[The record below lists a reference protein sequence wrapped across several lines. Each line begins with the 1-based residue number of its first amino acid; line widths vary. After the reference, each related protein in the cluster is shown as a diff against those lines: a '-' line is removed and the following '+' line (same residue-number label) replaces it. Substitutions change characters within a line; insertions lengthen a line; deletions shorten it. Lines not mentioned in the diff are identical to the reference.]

1 MVKISVPRRYSA
13 KKENSARINLFPP
26 TQKKNSA
33 KNKKIFS
40 AKKNQPSPPISAPSP
55 PTTPAPPTTPSP
67 PTTPAPPTTPS
78 PPTTPAT
85 ATTPATQIDLK
96 LQSKRDIKI
105 VKNHCVFYDL
115 LMESKIDELLK
126 PDVKSAKKKK
136 YYKELF
142 DDIYDAQGNMTSDEI
157 NPFFRN
163 NNLKTTQTLLEYF
176 IPNASTSTNA
186 STIANAGDNEPT
198 NREREAKLAEER
210 KRNEDTLFVIPVFF
224 DDDKNIYESSIE
236 LFNQK
241 DSKLLRNHE
250 LYKEFYKEFYPI
262 LKRDSPNNIYYL
274 PCLLPNPKAKT
285 SEDEYVKKIK
295 KELVKLQDYLKE
307 DFLKKMD
314 DVQDWKIFKNISFFC
329 EPDSKIS
336 LKFYEKK
343 ISAKNIEYLNKH
355 LFKEL
360 LKLKENIQEGKQ
372 RFVET
377 EKVHQPI
384 VLKKTKEQ
392 INEMSDGTN
401 KFLTFLVQ
409 EVLSGEILSELK
421 LSELIDIEGV
431 HKLKIMF
438 KTKVKTSPDDF
449 DIRLKENYIF
459 TQKSIEESHF
469 DFKIDEGEKD
479 KIEQYKK
486 GKELSK
492 IYWKINPTGNSDN
505 SLLSVLTNNG
515 EETDKIYLRVT
526 SLEFLKNA
534 TIYKKKRNIYES
546 VTKGVVQVQHTKDV
560 YKELEISNFLRDLNR
575 KNIYYLENFK
585 FTMESFKKYLAQV
598 NPRTSTNVESRKKT
612 KGDIRRDFFDT
623 FTNKRSLNN
632 YFMFCANDSKFKKNL
647 LTSSYNDDTP
657 HDEQTRIKTETIKS
671 LLKELFK
678 KGSIFYKNV
687 QKVTNSDS
695 SKKDSATYNT
705 YRIRRFTDDKI
716 YISLSDNN
724 TDTIRTQLANNADPQ
739 DINKFLKHHT
749 DKALVQIY
757 LEKDD
762 KDGLLDNN
770 NTNFLESMKPTK
782 GNCSTRKKRV
792 KKKFGQLIKNAT
804 RTVSMKMIGFI

>member
-1 MVKISVPRRYSA
+1 MTTTPETTR
-13 KKENSARINLFPP
+13 
-26 TQKKNSA
+26 QKLNMEE
-33 KNKKIFS
+33 
-40 AKKNQPSPPISAPSP
+40 
-55 PTTPAPPTTPSP
+55 TTPAP
-67 PTTPAPPTTPS
+67 
-78 PPTTPAT
+78 
-85 ATTPATQIDLK
+85 ATTPLTPSTPIDLK

-126 PDVKSAKKKK
+126 SDVKPGKKKK

-142 DDIYDAQGNMTSDEI
+142 DDIYDAEGELTYSDKELI
-157 NPFFRN
+157 NRFFRD
-163 NNLKTTQTLLEYF
+163 NNLKSSDTLISYF
-176 IPNASTSTNA
+176 INSTVEGVA
-186 STIANAGDNEPT
+186 E
-198 NREREAKLAEER
+198 LAEER
-210 KRNEDTLFVIPVFF
+210 KRNKNTLFVIPVFF
-224 DDDKNIYESSIE
+224 DDDKNIYEASIE

-250 LYKEFYKEFYPI
+250 LYTQFYE
-262 LKRDSPNNIYYL
+262 KRKQNDEHDDEHDDNIYYL

-314 DVQDWKIFKNISFFC
+314 DGQDWEIFKNISFFC

-360 LKLKENIQEGKQ
+360 LKLRENIQEGKQ
-372 RFVET
+372 KFVET

-384 VLKKTKEQ
+384 VLKKTKKQ
-392 INEMSDGTN
+392 IDEMTGTD

-409 EVLSGEILSELK
+409 EVLSGEILSEFK
-421 LSELIDIEGV
+421 LSEVIDIEGV

-449 DIRLKENYIF
+449 VVALSVNYRF
-459 TQKSIEESHF
+459 TRKSIQESHF
-469 DFKIDEGEKD
+469 DFTIDVGEKD

-505 SLLSVLTNNG
+505 SSLPFSTKNG
-515 EETDKIYLRVT
+515 EENDEIYLRIT
-526 SLEFLKNA
+526 SLGFLKSA
-534 TIYKKKRNIYES
+534 TIYEKKRNIYES
-546 VTKGVVQVQHTKDV
+546 VMKGVVQVQPTKDG
-560 YKELEISNFLRDLNR
+560 YKELQISNFLRDLKR
-575 KNIYYLENFK
+575 QNIYYLENFK

-632 YFMFCANDSKFKKNL
+632 YFMFCANDRKFKKNI

-657 HDEQTRIKTETIKS
+657 LEEQTRIKTETIKS

-687 QKVTNSDS
+687 QNVTNSDS
-695 SKKDSATYNT
+695 SKKDGTTYNT
-705 YRIRRFTDDKI
+705 YRIKRFNDDKTR
-716 YISLSDNN
+716 ISLSGDD
-724 TDTIRTQLANNADPQ
+724 TRTIRAQLANNGVKKDY
-739 DINKFLKHHT
+739 INKFLVNDA
-749 DKALVQIY
+749 DKAIVQIY

-762 KDGLLDNN
+762 KDGLLDG
-770 NTNFLESMKPTK
+770 NTNFLELIKPK
-782 GNCSTRKKRV
+782 KVNCSTRKKLV
-792 KKKFGQLIKNAT
+792 KKKVGEFIKTAS
-804 RTVSMKMIGFI
+804 RTVSMKMMGFI

>member
-1 MVKISVPRRYSA
+1 MPIKPVSPGKKTPTNKRWRKKFLQKQNNSAIQNLRFGVESA
-13 KKENSARINLFPP
+13 KKKLNTDETSA
-26 TQKKNSA
+26 A
-33 KNKKIFS
+33 
-40 AKKNQPSPPISAPSP
+40 
-55 PTTPAPPTTPSP
+55 
-67 PTTPAPPTTPS
+67 
-78 PPTTPAT
+78 TTPAT
-85 ATTPATQIDLK
+85 TPAILAQTSSFTPLTPSTQIDLK
-96 LQSKRDIKI
+96 LQSNRDIKI

-115 LMESKIDELLK
+115 LMNSKIDELLK
-126 PDVKSAKKKK
+126 SDVKSEKKKK

-142 DDIYDAQGNMTSDEI
+142 DDIYDAQGELASSDEI
-157 NPFFRN
+157 NLFFRN

-176 IPNASTSTNA
+176 IPDTNASTSTNA
-186 STIANAGDNEPT
+186 SDNEST

-210 KRNEDTLFVIPVFF
+210 ERNKNTLFVIPVFF

-236 LFNQK
+236 LFNPTK
-241 DSKLLRNHE
+241 DNKILRNHE
-250 LYKEFYKEFYPI
+250 LYETFYTDLIKLIE
-262 LKRDSPNNIYYL
+262 KGGSRDNIYYL

-307 DFLKKMD
+307 DFLKKMEGGLYEGG
-314 DVQDWKIFKNISFFC
+314 QDLQIFKNISFFC

-336 LKFYEKK
+336 LKFYERK

-360 LKLKENIQEGKQ
+360 LKLRENIQEGKQ
-372 RFVET
+372 KFVET

-384 VLKKTKEQ
+384 VLKKTKKQ
-392 INEMSDGTN
+392 IDEMADGTD

-409 EVLSGEILSELK
+409 EVLSGEILSEFK
-421 LSELIDIEGV
+421 LSEVIDIEGV

-449 DIRLKENYIF
+449 DVGLPVKYRF
-459 TQKSIEESHF
+459 TRKSIEEFHF
-469 DFKIDEGEKD
+469 DFKIDDGEKD

-505 SLLSVLTNNG
+505 SPLSVLTNEG
-515 EETDKIYLRVT
+515 GIYLRVT

-546 VTKGVVQVQHTKDV
+546 VMKGVVQVQPTKDG
-560 YKELEISNFLRDLNR
+560 YKELQISNFLRDLKR

-632 YFMFCANDSKFKKNL
+632 YFMFCANDRKFKKNI
-647 LTSSYNDDTP
+647 LTNSYNDDTP
-657 HDEQTRIKTETIKS
+657 PEEQTRIKKETIES

-687 QKVTNSDS
+687 KNLQGSLTNSDS
-695 SKKDSATYNT
+695 SKKDGTTYNT
-705 YRIRRFTDDKI
+705 YRIKRFNYDKTQILISSSGDD
-716 YISLSDNN
+716 
-724 TDTIRTQLANNADPQ
+724 TGTIRTQLEINDVKES
-739 DINKFLKHHT
+739 DINKFLQHVA
-749 DKALVQIY
+749 DKAVVQIY

-770 NTNFLESMKPTK
+770 NNTNFLESMKPTK
-782 GNCSTRKKRV
+782 GKCSTRKKIV
-792 KKKFGQLIKNAT
+792 KKKVGEFIKTAS
-804 RTVSMKMIGFI
+804 RTVSMKMMGFI

>member
-1 MVKISVPRRYSA
+1 MPRKPVSSGKNTPTNRRWRKQFSQKLRPNNSAIKDLRFGVESA
-13 KKENSARINLFPP
+13 KKKSNTDETSA
-26 TQKKNSA
+26 A
-33 KNKKIFS
+33 
-40 AKKNQPSPPISAPSP
+40 
-55 PTTPAPPTTPSP
+55 
-67 PTTPAPPTTPS
+67 
-78 PPTTPAT
+78 
-85 ATTPATQIDLK
+85 ATTPAILAQTSSFTPLTPSMQIDLK
-96 LQSKRDIKI
+96 LQSNRDIKI

-115 LMESKIDELLK
+115 LMNSKIDELLK
-126 PDVKSAKKKK
+126 SDVKSEKKKK

-142 DDIYDAQGNMTSDEI
+142 DDNYDTQCELTSSDEI
-157 NPFFRN
+157 KSFFRN
-163 NNLKTTQTLLEYF
+163 NNLKSSETLINYF
-176 IPNASTSTNA
+176 IKPDVNP
-186 STIANAGDNEPT
+186 PT
-198 NREREAKLAEER
+198 VEGAELAEER
-210 KRNEDTLFVIPVFF
+210 KRNKNTLFVIPVFF
-224 DDDKNIYESSIE
+224 DDDKNIYEASIE

-250 LYKEFYKEFYPI
+250 LYISFYTSFYES
-262 LKRDSPNNIYYL
+262 LERGSPDNIYYL
-274 PCLLPNPKAKT
+274 PCLLPNPNAKI

-314 DVQDWKIFKNISFFC
+314 GGPDQEIFKNISFFC

-360 LKLKENIQEGKQ
+360 LKLRENIQEGKQ
-372 RFVET
+372 KFVET

-384 VLKKTKEQ
+384 VLKKTKKQ
-392 INEMSDGTN
+392 IDEMVDGTD

-409 EVLSGEILSELK
+409 EVLSGEILSEFK
-421 LSELIDIEGV
+421 LSEVIDIEGV

-449 DIRLKENYIF
+449 DIRLQDNYIF
-459 TQKSIEESHF
+459 TRKSIEESHF
-469 DFKIDEGEKD
+469 DFTIDVGEKG

-505 SLLSVLTNNG
+505 SSLPFSTKNG
-515 EETDKIYLRVT
+515 EENDEMYLRVT

-534 TIYKKKRNIYES
+534 TIYKKKRNAYES
-546 VTKGVVQVQHTKDV
+546 VMKGVVQDQPRKDV
-560 YKELEISNFLRDLNR
+560 YKELQISNFLRDLNR
-575 KNIYYLENFK
+575 KNIYYFENFK

-612 KGDIRRDFFDT
+612 KGDLRRDFFDT

-632 YFMFCANDSKFKKNL
+632 YFMFCANDRKFKKNI
-647 LTSSYNDDTP
+647 LTNFYNDDP
-657 HDEQTRIKTETIKS
+657 SPEEQTRIKKETIES

-687 QKVTNSDS
+687 KNVTNSDS
-695 SKKDSATYNT
+695 SKKDGTTYNT
-705 YRIRRFTDDKI
+705 YRIKRFNDDKTQI
-716 YISLSDNN
+716 LISSSDQSN
-724 TDTIRTQLANNADPQ
+724 DTIRTQLANNAGAQ
-739 DINKFLKHHT
+739 DIDKFLKHDA
-749 DKALVQIY
+749 DKAVVQIY

-762 KDGLLDNN
+762 KDGLLDNNNN

-792 KKKFGQLIKNAT
+792 KKKVDELIKNAT
-804 RTVSMKMIGFI
+804 HKVGMKILGFI